1 MSNYQGPQVNNS
13 LKTVSAFSKQ
23 MVLNTV
29 QRDHEAER
37 LAKVYLDRKAPDL
50 IGMILGGVL

>member
-1 MSNYQGPQVNNS
+1 MSNQDPRNS
-13 LKTVSAFSKQ
+13 TFAQASVFSKQ

-29 QRDHEAER
+29 QRDHESER

-50 IGMILGGVL
+50 IGMIMGHVL

>member
-1 MSNYQGPQVNNS
+1 MSNQDPRNS
-13 LKTVSAFSKQ
+13 TLRTVSAFQKQ

-50 IGMILGGVL
+50 LGMIMGHVL